1 MVIFMVSFVKDLMVR
16 IKSEIPD
23 ANPEA
28 LARIEVGVCRDWG
41 GNNPYVIKNPTA
53 ATRIQMVSDGLR
65 KQRPLSEVF
74 AQAGVSR
81 ATGYRLLRSK

>member
-1 MVIFMVSFVKDLMVR
+1 MVTFMVSFVQDLMGR

-23 ANPEA
+23 AQPEA

-41 GNNPYVIKNPTA
+41 GNNPYVIKKPTS
-53 ATRIQMVSDGLR
+53 ATRIQMVSAGLR
-65 KQRPLSEVF
+65 QQRPLAEVF

-81 ATGYRLLRSK
+81 RTGYRILGSK